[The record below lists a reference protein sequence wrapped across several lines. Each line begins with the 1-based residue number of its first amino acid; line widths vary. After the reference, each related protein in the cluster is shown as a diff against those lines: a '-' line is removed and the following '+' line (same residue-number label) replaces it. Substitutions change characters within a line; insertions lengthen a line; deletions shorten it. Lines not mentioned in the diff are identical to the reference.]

1 MEGVEGV
8 EWIGM
13 EWRWVGGGGGGGGGI
28 VFGVNKL
35 PVL

>member
-13 EWRWVGGGGGGGGGI
+13 EWRWVGGGGGGGGI